1 MMANDLGAA
10 LREIKRLVA
19 AGRWRLSSHVER
31 DHPERAIRA
40 PEVVQALLRAHA
52 IEEEALTGYFRVTGP
67 ARPPSKLVCIVA
79 LQESVLVVTA
89 WRRAK

>member
-1 MMANDLGAA
+1 MPRDLGKA

-19 AGRWRLSSHVER
+19 AGRWSLSSHVER

-40 PEVVQALLRAHA
+40 PEVVNALLRAHD
-52 IEEEALTGYFRVTGP
+52 IEEEAVTGLLRVTGP
-67 ARPPSKLVCIVA
+67 TRPPAKLVCIVA
-79 LQESVLVVTA
+79 LQQSVLIVTA